1 MKDYMRQI
9 KGMSFSFHIL
19 SVWIM
24 CVIPF
29 ALFIILFSDLISAFT
44 MHTVENPS
52 DVYRFLMLSIQAVI
66 ETIMIAVSSVAVG
79 FGIYWVLTGKNLEQG
94 LK

>member
-1 MKDYMRQI
+1 
-9 KGMSFSFHIL
+9 
-19 SVWIM
+19 
-24 CVIPF
+24 
-29 ALFIILFSDLISAFT
+29 